1 MLEECWGGNRWN
13 VCAGYG
19 RWWIGYRRWW
29 EMVDGVWEMV
39 AESVSLIWRR
49 VSHWCQEGA
58 RVGLAGANTRRGR
71 RAITRLHPHVIHANI
86 NA

>member
-1 MLEECWGGNRWN
+1 MCRMSVEGNRWKA
-13 VCAGYG
+13 CAGYG
-19 RWWIGYRRWW
+19 RWWIGYKRWW
-29 EMVDGVWEMV
+29 AMEMV

-71 RAITRLHPHVIHANI
+71 RAITRLHPHFIHANI